1 MVQNEWKYS
10 LFKVVSPS
18 PGMGKSSF
26 RKPWPVGFVCTIP
39 LLFCVYIC
47 TSIDFNEF
55 LAVLGSVF
63 VRKQPI
69 WSLKIRIF
77 TTENG
82 EIQVLDPFWPTF
94 WERLHLQMGGR
105 RVHPWFRVGF
115 CWFSNFPARV
125 ESVLKKSGAKILN
138 INKVTTDRKKTRDFF
153 VFYHPWARQ
162 L

>member
-1 MVQNEWKYS
+1 MKG
-10 LFKVVSPS
+10 VVPQVGNFQRYRLTG
-18 PGMGKSSF
+18 GMGIMQQVCLKLSRPAVVWVNPVFENHGQLALFTQFRCCFVFIFAPQLILMSF
-26 RKPWPVGFVCTIP
+26 W
-39 LLFCVYIC
+39 
-47 TSIDFNEF
+47 
-55 LAVLGSVF
+55 AVLGSVF

-125 ESVLKKSGAKILN
+125 ESV
-138 INKVTTDRKKTRDFF
+138 
-153 VFYHPWARQ
+153 
-162 L
+162 

>member
-1 MVQNEWKYS
+1 MCTNKENHTWSSRARFSTFKRQRYFYVTVFPVDGPTPAWRAWWVNPVFENHGQLA
-10 LFKVVSPS
+10 LFTQ
-18 PGMGKSSF
+18 F
-26 RKPWPVGFVCTIP
+26 RCCFVFIFAP
-39 LLFCVYIC
+39 QLILM
-47 TSIDFNEF
+47 SF

-94 WERLHLQMGGR
+94 WERLHLQVGGR
-105 RVHPWFRVGF
+105 RVHPWFRIGF

-125 ESVLKKSGAKILN
+125 ESV
-138 INKVTTDRKKTRDFF
+138 
-153 VFYHPWARQ
+153 
-162 L
+162 